1 MNWIHFIFK
10 QYVTDIYFINYIS
23 CTCLHAHRSSPF
35 QSPAFS
41 MVRSKKILVSAGNG
55 LPPRCALGSI
65 DIMDWNFLRWWEKS
79 QGQPPFGCIKSCE
92 SWGKVPSLGD
102 FYGTLVGKYTSVYG
116 PHGGLM
122 IYIPSLKLTFSPLKI
137 DGWKMTCPFLPF
149 LIFRGISFQFQGGQ
163 WHIRYLHSQWK

>member
-1 MNWIHFIFK
+1 MVCHLDVPWVALTSWIE
-10 QYVTDIYFINYIS
+10 T
-23 CTCLHAHRSSPF
+23 
-35 QSPAFS
+35 FS
-41 MVRSKKILVSAGNG
+41 VDGR
-55 LPPRCALGSI
+55 
-65 DIMDWNFLRWWEKS
+65 KS

-92 SWGKVPSLGD
+92 SWGKLPSLGD

-149 LIFRGISFQFQGGQ
+149 PIFRGISFQFQGGQ
-163 WHIRYLHSQWK
+163 WHIRYLHSQ